1 MDRVKVIW
9 VPYVPRAR
17 PSVSPQGRQTGILGF
32 SQKGTGAKSVDM
44 ATTQKLSRGRL
55 FCDPASPSLKPR
67 AVNLFFASDEK
78 FPPKNQN
85 NGHNALIWY
94 LLHSGSITSDETRVI
109 WLLPVYI
116 VSYIPFPNLLHK

>member
-17 PSVSPQGRQTGILGF
+17 PSAPHQGPQTGTLGF

-67 AVNLFFASDEK
+67 AVNLFFRAT
-78 FPPKNQN
+78 KNSRQKN
-85 NGHNALIWY
+85 KKHGHDALIWY
-94 LLHSGSITSDETRVI
+94 LLHAGWITSDETRVI

-116 VSYIPFPNLLHK
+116 VSYIPFPNSLRK